1 MFDTSTNT
9 AEQRAIIDS
18 AVARCSFRFDQ
29 LAPKLTAD
37 TGRKQVPVTWED
49 LSAFGARALPGV
61 AAAVTEEGTRQHGG
75 DHRRATLG
83 LFYYSGRIVVE
94 RGLVS
99 RPELAAEVFL
109 AEAAHAVDRFFLTPD
124 MRRAIWQ
131 VWHPGG
137 QTAHH
142 DTVHGWTVPFSE
154 WTGEMDQPGSAE
166 VGYFDSGIEGW
177 MSSFTRA
184 FAPSVQVTM
193 EASFAHRTTPD
204 MAARIR
210 DIVQPAPAP
219 EPQPEPQPEPVPDPF
234 YAARW
239 GVAFHRADLGH
250 WWVPRYR
257 TFPTRDAACDAGLRP
272 CKLCQP

>member
-9 AEQRAIIDS
+9 VEQRAIIES
-18 AVARCSFRFDQ
+18 AVARCDFRFDQ
-29 LAPKLTAD
+29 LAPKLAAD
-37 TGRKQVPVTWED
+37 TGRTSIPVTWED

-61 AAAVTEEGTRQHGG
+61 AAAVTEEGARQHGG
-75 DHRRATLG
+75 DAHRRATLG
-83 LFYYSGRIVVE
+83 LFYYSGRIVVD
-94 RGLVS
+94 RGLVA

-109 AEAAHAVDRFFLTPD
+109 AEAAHAVDRFWLTPD

-131 VWHPGG
+131 VWHPGE
-137 QTAHH
+137 QTDHH
-142 DTVHGWTVPFSE
+142 DRVHGWTVPFSE
-154 WTGEMDQPGSAE
+154 WAGEMDQPGGTE
-166 VGYFDSGIEGW
+166 VGYFDSGVEAW
-177 MSSFTRA
+177 MSAFTRA

-193 EASFAHRTTPD
+193 EGAFAHRTTGD

-210 DIVQPAPAP
+210 DIVQPA
-219 EPQPEPQPEPVPDPF
+219 PEPVPDPF

-250 WWVPRYR
+250 WWVPRIR
-257 TFPTRDAACDAGLRP
+257 TFPTRDAAIGAGLRP